1 MPDQHTPLEQ
11 LWLLKPGERH
21 NAAHADHFA
30 QLCKPEVTGSIPVRS
45 TCEGAGNSAFFY
57 GLREVPPARVV
68 PLETVWKRFA
78 ALKRSGAEIVVPA
91 QASRQLEQAQ
101 SQWVTVSRRA
111 TGWFEL
117 RTPCERRSRAL
128 RAGRIELARPIY

>member
-21 NAAHADHFA
+21 NAEHADHFA

-111 TGWFEL
+111 TGMVRTANSL
-117 RTPCERRSRAL
+117 RTSIPRAT
-128 RAGRIELARPIY
+128 GGPH

>member
-45 TCEGAGNSAFFY
+45 ITDIAQPLTPHRDARTASTCGPYSARDGAHVLESRAGAAQY
-57 GLREVPPARVV
+57 LIVMPPRVAALVAALHDEAEVGPPGDIFR
-68 PLETVWKRFA
+68 RFA
-78 ALKRSGAEIVVPA
+78 G
-91 QASRQLEQAQ
+91 
-101 SQWVTVSRRA
+101 
-111 TGWFEL
+111 EL
-117 RTPCERRSRAL
+117 LS
-128 RAGRIELARPIY
+128 